1 MPKTIQENNQELDR
15 LLTEYATEIQTLSDK
30 QKQLSSM
37 RRLVEKTFGGLEIYL
52 NPNLERSSDGKLD
65 LSLANPTLE
74 VRDYSLAERVEVVK
88 YDQPDHIYW
97 EINFVFKDVTN
108 DEGDKIPIYCRTEDS
123 WEDIYHIA
131 RSFKRGFEEVEI
143 GQPGHR
149 GHYFSLPSN
158 HAKEFD
164 PKEICEHYR
173 KLGVKEPIIKTLA
186 EELKK
191 VYAVNTRLYLKLLE
205 KRESDRLPWNRNTT
219 KEIEGISP
227 YKPKEIL
234 ALPREMLALPGPE
247 RQ

>member
-1 MPKTIQENNQELDR
+1 MPKTIQENNPELDR

-37 RRLVEKTFGGLEIYL
+37 RGLLQKVRADESLGGLEIFL
-52 NPNLERSSDGKLD
+52 NPNLDYFKDYRPNLSSI
-65 LSLANPTLE
+65 NPTLE

-97 EINFVFKDVTN
+97 EINFIFRDVTN
-108 DEGDKIPIYCRTEDS
+108 DEGNKIPIYCRTES
-123 WEDIYHIA
+123 KFEDIYRVA
-131 RSFKRGFEEVEI
+131 RSFKRGFEKVEI

-149 GHYFSLPSN
+149 CHYFSLPSN

-164 PKEICEHYR
+164 PKDICDFYR
-173 KLGVKEPIIKTLA
+173 QLGVKEPIIKTLA

-191 VYAVNTRLYLKLLE
+191 VYAINSRLYLKLLE
-205 KRESDRLPWNRNTT
+205 KRESDRLPWNR
-219 KEIEGISP
+219 ISSD
-227 YKPKEIL
+227 KPKEIL

-247 RQ
+247 RK